1 MAMST
6 EKGRTSDFHICRVAE
21 FAVCKA
27 PCGQLQEPEVWEL
40 LKDLEEAAK
49 EHDTG

>member
-1 MAMST
+1 MQNYRNA
-6 EKGRTSDFHICRVAE
+6 DLLFV
-21 FAVCKA
+21 KA
-27 PCGQLQEPEVWEL
+27 PCCQLQEPEVWEL

>member
-1 MAMST
+1 MSKT
-6 EKGRTSDFHICRVAE
+6 ADLQCCR

-27 PCGQLQEPEVWEL
+27 PCSQLQEPEVWEL